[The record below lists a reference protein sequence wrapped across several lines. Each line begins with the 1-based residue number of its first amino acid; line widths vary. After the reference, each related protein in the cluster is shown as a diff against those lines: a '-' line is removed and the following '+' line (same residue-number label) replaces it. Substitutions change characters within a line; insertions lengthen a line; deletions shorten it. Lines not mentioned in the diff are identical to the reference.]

1 MSFSYARWHSNT
13 VTHYYIDEGAH
24 KRLNAWHVI
33 FTLLA
38 LAIATTGAFVYML
51 VNLRPVRADTPLPS
65 RQLAPMAASAVP
77 VKKEINQLQID
88 VDQWLNRHSKSD
100 WGVSVR
106 SIKGANISAGSGPHQ
121 KIPLASVYKLF
132 LLQPLMLSVPSS
144 SWQTTTLNTRSYAD
158 CIDAMLRLSDN
169 PCAETIGNKIGWSKS
184 EKYLR
189 STGYIQT
196 TFTDRGRASGT
207 AAETSQ
213 LLQNIYEG
221 QGFDQTA
228 QDLVLKS
235 MSTPKKKEAIRLACP
250 SCTVYNKIGDLGA
263 VHNDAAIVEKNG
275 KTYVVVILS
284 NRSNW
289 QEMAELS
296 AVIMAHL

>member
-1 MSFSYARWHSNT
+1 
-13 VTHYYIDEGAH
+13 
-24 KRLNAWHVI
+24 
-33 FTLLA
+33 
-38 LAIATTGAFVYML
+38 
-51 VNLRPVRADTPLPS
+51 
-65 RQLAPMAASAVP
+65 
-77 VKKEINQLQID
+77 
-88 VDQWLNRHSKSD
+88 
-100 WGVSVR
+100 
-106 SIKGANISAGSGPHQ
+106 
-121 KIPLASVYKLF
+121 
-132 LLQPLMLSVPSS
+132 MLSVPAS
-144 SWQTTTLNTRSYAD
+144 SWDTTHLNSRSYAD
-158 CIDAMLRLSDN
+158 CVDAMLRLSDN
-169 PCAETIGNKIGWSKS
+169 PCAEMIGDKVGWSKS

-196 TFTDRGRASGT
+196 TFMDRGMASGT

-213 LLQNIYEG
+213 LLQYLYEG
-221 QGFDQTA
+221 QGYDQTA
-228 QDLVLKS
+228 RDLVLKS

-250 SCTVYNKIGDLGA
+250 DCAVYNKTGDLGA